1 MIGVATVVISKIMIY
16 FNLQRLCKGTNS
28 QKEKKKHI
36 RMLTLLVVVLWHY
49 EHVVFSFLYFL
60 FILSLLLFSL
70 LPCQIENIMH
80 WVELRAYF
88 SRELLLCRRHKSRNV
103 VSLLDQIMQSSEPC
117 GMSWGAILPSSELE
131 STELERGHFL
141 WLVAVREWVWCLS
154 DCLSLAGFYVI
165 QKH

>member
-1 MIGVATVVISKIMIY
+1 MIDVATVVISKILIY
-16 FNLQRLCKGTNS
+16 FNLQRLYKGTNS
-28 QKEKKKHI
+28 QKEKKKKHI
-36 RMLTLLVVVLWHY
+36 RMLTLLVVVLRHY

-80 WVELRAYF
+80 GVELGAYF

-103 VSLLDQIMQSSEPC
+103 VGLFDQIMQSSETC
-117 GMSWGAILPSSELE
+117 RMSWGAILTSSELE

-141 WLVAVREWVWCLS
+141 
-154 DCLSLAGFYVI
+154 
-165 QKH
+165 